1 MQSKYC
7 AWERKKLLK
16 SKDIFMSNEVENKVP
31 DLLVRRTI
39 EQLQTYPKW
48 SKKDYIKY
56 YIKKILG
63 KNPPKRNTF
72 FWPHAMLAMGLA
84 EYHWISMDQSALNVL
99 QEYYSGWKKKGCP
112 LHNVDDTM
120 NGCALVYLN
129 ENIGGWDEEIDKI
142 RDMILAHPL
151 DKNGNLL
158 YRKHCSDYVFVD
170 TIGMVVPFLTEYY
183 RIHPEDTKA
192 LELAEKQIL
201 NFLQNGMDEDTGL
214 PYHGFDSQTG
224 NKCGIIGWGRA
235 LGWLLLGM
243 AYYVKNAENPNLE
256 IVEQLKGILLKV
268 CNYQRE
274 DGSFAWQIT
283 AQEGHEDTS
292 ATAMI
297 CYAMKI
303 GLDRPEFNKSEQE
316 KLEKSICN
324 GVKSL
329 YKNTK
334 DGNVVNCSG
343 ECQGFGMYPQIYG
356 TYPWAQGMALALL
369 ASSE

>member
-1 MQSKYC
+1 M
-7 AWERKKLLK
+7 L
-16 SKDIFMSNEVENKVP
+16 NEVENKALG
-31 DLLVRRTI
+31 LLARQTI
-39 EQLQTYPKW
+39 EQLQTYPQW

-56 YIKKILG
+56 MIKKILG

-84 EYHWISMDQSALNVL
+84 EYHRISIEQSALEVL
-99 QEYYSGWKKKGCP
+99 QEYFYDWKKKGCP

-120 NGCALVYLN
+120 NGCALIYLN
-129 ENIGGWDEEIDKI
+129 ESMGGWDEEIGKI
-142 RDMILAHPL
+142 IEMIFSHPL

-158 YRKHCSDYVFVD
+158 YRKHCPDYVFVD

-183 RIHPEDTKA
+183 RMHPGETKA
-192 LELAEKQIL
+192 LELAERQIL
-201 NFLQNGMDEDTGL
+201 NFLQNGMDDDTGL
-214 PYHGFDSQTG
+214 PYHGFDSRTG

-268 CNYQRE
+268 CDYQRE
-274 DGSFAWQIT
+274 DGSIAWQIT
-283 AQEGHEDTS
+283 AREGHEDTS

-303 GLDRPEFNKSEQE
+303 GLNKPEFNDSERE
-316 KLEKSICN
+316 KLEQCIWK
-324 GVKSL
+324 GTKTL
-329 YKNTK
+329 YKNTI

-369 ASSE
+369 AASEQMYWRE